1 MAEEKVDETDWKAV
15 NMLTDRFSL
24 YSEHIQD
31 FLELAAGDQVIVE
44 SAPLVVRELG
54 EGPCEGTR
62 QYLQDA
68 LEPAKKIKKLDQA
81 L

>member
-24 YSEHIQD
+24 CPEHIQD
-31 FLELAAGDQVIVE
+31 FLELASGDQVIVE

-54 EGPCEGTR
+54 EGSLRRNSPISPRRIGACQTN
-62 QYLQDA
+62 
-68 LEPAKKIKKLDQA
+68 KKT
-81 L
+81 